1 MFTQISDPG
10 VQVNNVAVGI
20 VPNTL
25 EFTEGFG
32 EQNVKVQSAGGGIL
46 QQVFENNVETNIGMV
61 KFSLFSTIDN
71 IEQARQWKAN
81 GNKNVVTVTAVADGK
96 TFTRTFTNAAIVNDF
111 PVQLQADGVIE
122 LEFKADRPSI

>member
-61 KFSLFSTIDN
+61 KFSLFATIDN

-81 GNKNVVTVTAVADGK
+81 GNLNVVTVTAVADGK
-96 TFTRTFTNAAIVNDF
+96 TFTRTFTNAAIVNDYSA
-111 PVQLQADGVIE
+111 QLQADGVIE